1 MTIVVGLA
9 PDERGLAALLLG
21 NELALSAEEPLHV
34 CVVVAA
40 PWPPSPDRLDA
51 EYLSILDRAAQAAL
65 DDAAKRLNP
74 NLAASF
80 ELKHA
85 RSVPAGLLEVAR
97 ERDTATVVLGSSP
110 AGMLG
115 RVMLGSVGNRMLH
128 SAGVPVAIAPR
139 GYLCDPL
146 THVSRISVAYGGS
159 SEDDLVVA
167 AGALAARVRAAF
179 RIVSFVV
186 HPKAYF
192 GGLVTSDAEELVM
205 NRWAKDNAKAV
216 DAALARLRG
225 LPNAPDPLE
234 VTVGQGDTWAQAIDS
249 VAWEPSDV
257 LVVGS
262 SSAGPIERVF
272 IGSRASKIVRDAP
285 VPVVCV
291 PRSAAK
297 QRAADELDR

>member
-21 NELALSAEEPLHV
+21 NELALSAQEPLHV

-40 PWPPSPDRLDA
+40 PWPPSPDRQDT
-51 EYLSILDRAAQAAL
+51 EYLAILDHAAENAL
-65 DDAAKRLNP
+65 DKAAKRVNP
-74 NLAASF
+74 AVEASF

-85 RSVPAGLLEVAR
+85 RSVPAGLLEVTKNLDAPM
-97 ERDTATVVLGSSP
+97 VVLGSSP
-110 AGMLG
+110 AGTLG
-115 RVMLGSVGNRMLH
+115 RVTLGSVGNRMLH

-146 THVSRISVAYGGS
+146 THVSRVSVAYGGS
-159 SEDDLVVA
+159 SEDDLVIA
-167 AGALAARVRAAF
+167 AGAMAARVRAAF

-205 NRWAKDNAKAV
+205 NRWASENAKAV
-216 DAALARLRG
+216 DVALGRLRE
-225 LPNAPDPLE
+225 LPNVPSPE
-234 VTVGQGDTWAQAIDS
+234 VTVGRGDSWAEAIDA

-257 LVVGS
+257 LVIGS

-285 VPVVCV
+285 VAVVCV
-291 PRSAAK
+291 PRGAAAE
-297 QRAADELDR
+297 RAAAELVE